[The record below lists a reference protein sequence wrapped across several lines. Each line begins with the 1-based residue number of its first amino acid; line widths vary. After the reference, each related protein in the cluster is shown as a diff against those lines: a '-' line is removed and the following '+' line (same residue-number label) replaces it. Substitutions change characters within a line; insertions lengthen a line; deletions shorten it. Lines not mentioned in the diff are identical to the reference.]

1 MRREAQIGGFRLSS
15 NSGLQTE
22 ASTRFA
28 GRGPLLNISGAA
40 DYLGTTERH
49 VRRLVAE
56 RRIPFTKLGDGR
68 SARLRFR
75 VDRLARWV
83 DEHSFEPESDA

>member
-1 MRREAQIGGFRLSS
+1 MSF
-15 NSGLQTE
+15 NSTPQSE
-22 ASTRFA
+22 ASMGRLD
-28 GRGPLLNISGAA
+28 RGPLLNIAGAA

-56 RRIPFTKLGDGR
+56 RRLPYIKLGDGR

-75 VDRLARWV
+75 ADRLAQWV
-83 DEHSFEPESDA
+83 DEHSFEPESGA